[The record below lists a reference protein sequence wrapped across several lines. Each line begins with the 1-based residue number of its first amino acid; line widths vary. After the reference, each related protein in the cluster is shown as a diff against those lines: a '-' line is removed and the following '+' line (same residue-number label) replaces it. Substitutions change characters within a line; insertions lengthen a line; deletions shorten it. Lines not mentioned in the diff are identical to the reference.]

1 MEIDNGKIKEIFK
14 SLAKTEKKNVKD
26 MLLNY
31 SKDEKNMEVQEI
43 NDDDSWKKKEVKE
56 TLSVV
61 PFNKI
66 SEKGYITPIIRDY
79 LLSNYK
85 EPFFSETPFNSET
98 FIFKDDEIQKDKKMA
113 CLSVH
118 AIRIVLILS
127 FLLKEK
133 HRKIMQDINQLSLFD
148 HEWFNMENDTVLS
161 VHVKFKYSD
170 FLPKNSKDY
179 SRVRNAIEELY
190 SRKFIVDYPMVVGN
204 KVRRVRASRSLIS
217 DYIMDEENM
226 KLVINNYWYRSLVN
240 ISKSYYISLNKEA
253 IFNLSER
260 ALLFYIYL
268 NTLPFIDKE
277 DNTESKKVL
286 QSTVKELGFSDISR
300 MRGTIISKNNFLKKF
315 MIEAIWENNKRFNSN
330 SVIEQKLL
338 KPFYKELSRNK
349 LDKNFNYK
357 FEKDNII
364 LVVYELI
371 SYEEREK
378 IITTQEA
385 EIKATISYI
394 KKHRELTNY
403 QTIVI
408 VNCVL
413 KYSYNTVIKAT
424 RNRKEL
430 RNLKGEEY
438 VRVFYNLVHKYIKE
452 KENELLELNK
462 VLQDIDFEEKNKIK
476 ADLYKKYPV
485 EKEI

>member
-1 MEIDNGKIKEIFK
+1 MELDNGKIKEIFK
-14 SLAKTEKKNVKD
+14 SLAKTEKQNVKD

-98 FIFKDDEIQKDKKMA
+98 FIFKDDEIQKDKRTA

-133 HRKIMQDINQLSLFD
+133 HRKMMQDINQLSLFD

-260 ALLFYIYL
+260 SLLFYIYL
-268 NTLPFIDKE
+268 NTLPC
-277 DNTESKKVL
+277 
-286 QSTVKELGFSDISR
+286 
-300 MRGTIISKNNFLKKF
+300 
-315 MIEAIWENNKRFNSN
+315 KRIRIF
-330 SVIEQKLL
+330 
-338 KPFYKELSRNK
+338 
-349 LDKNFNYK
+349 
-357 FEKDNII
+357 
-364 LVVYELI
+364 
-371 SYEEREK
+371 
-378 IITTQEA
+378 
-385 EIKATISYI
+385 
-394 KKHRELTNY
+394 
-403 QTIVI
+403 
-408 VNCVL
+408 
-413 KYSYNTVIKAT
+413 
-424 RNRKEL
+424 
-430 RNLKGEEY
+430 
-438 VRVFYNLVHKYIKE
+438 
-452 KENELLELNK
+452 
-462 VLQDIDFEEKNKIK
+462 
-476 ADLYKKYPV
+476 
-485 EKEI
+485 

>member
-1 MEIDNGKIKEIFK
+1 MGLDNRKIKEIFK
-14 SLAKTEKKNVKD
+14 SLATTEKQNIKD

-98 FIFKDDEIQKDKKMA
+98 FIFKDDEIQKDKKTA

-133 HRKIMQDINQLSLFD
+133 HRKMMQDINQLSLFD

-260 ALLFYIYL
+260 SLLFYIYL

-286 QSTVKELGFSDISR
+286 QSTVRELGFSDISR

-338 KPFYKELSRNK
+338 KPFHKELSRNK

>member
-66 SEKGYITPIIRDY
+66 SENGYITPIIRDY